1 MPEAKTK
8 VIDGDSYEISQPYEP
23 GHTINE
29 IEARVLNQT
38 RAENI
43 GNNVRAKLKEIKETS
58 EKENWGEKKLS
69 NALLKAVAEVDEGYE
84 FTAAQARASQKL
96 DPVEKEAQKKARA
109 LLKDKL
115 AETGRKLT
123 VPPEG
128 VTEADWAEKIAAE
141 TDRIAALP
149 QVMEA
154 ARQDVE
160 ARQNRADEM
169 KNAMGDVSL

>member
-23 GHTINE
+23 GHQITE

-43 GNNVRAKLKEIKETS
+43 GNNVRAKLKEIKETA
-58 EKENWGEKKLS
+58 EAEEWGEKKLS
-69 NALLKAVAEVDEGYE
+69 NALTKAVAEVDENYE
-84 FTAAQARASQKL
+84 FTAAAARASQKL
-96 DPVEKEAQKKARA
+96 DPVEKEARKKARA
-109 LLKDKL
+109 LLKDHL

-123 VPPEG
+123 VAPDG
-128 VTEADWAEKIAAE
+128 VTEEEWAEKIEAE

-149 QVMEA
+149 EVLEA
-154 ARQDVE
+154 AREDVE
-160 ARQNRADEM
+160 ARQSRAEKM
-169 KNAMGDVSL
+169 ASALGNVSV